1 MTHTIC
7 RECETVATCMK
18 AGCRG
23 YLDQLEALVL
33 EREIANRAPLVFPV
47 IDGSLI
53 AEATKCS

>member
-7 RECETVATCMK
+7 RECETLALCMK
-18 AGCRG
+18 SGCRG

-33 EREIANRAPLVFPV
+33 EREIANRAPLMFPV

-53 AEATKCS
+53 QEAQ